1 VSADYKQDIK
11 SKCEMNK
18 PREDQTE
25 GVYGDK
31 MSKTRKNLINLQRI
45 TLKEASICRND
56 ISKFDADDVS
66 RDKDGCLFLSP
77 TAIT

>member
-1 VSADYKQDIK
+1 
-11 SKCEMNK
+11 
-18 PREDQTE
+18 
-25 GVYGDK
+25 
-31 MSKTRKNLINLQRI
+31 MSKTWKNLINLQRI